1 MKFAATI
8 TAVISSVAIVGCSS
22 SPKSIDA
29 VYVSPAVYASYDCD
43 QITQEMTRV
52 GRRVAEVSG
61 HQKDEHGKDA
71 AAMGVGLVLFWP
83 ALFFLAGGNDR
94 AEELGR
100 LKGESE
106 ALEIAAIQKKC
117 TVLLERIEAERK
129 AAKDAQEAENKDNDS

>member
-8 TAVISSVAIVGCSS
+8 TAVISSIAIVGCSS
-22 SPKSIDA
+22 SPKNIDA

-52 GRRVAEVSG
+52 GRKISEVTG
-61 HQKDEHGKDA
+61 HQSDESGKDA

-100 LKGESE
+100 LKGELE
-106 ALEIAAIQKKC
+106 ALEVAAIQKKC
-117 TVLLERIEAERK
+117 TGLLERIEAERK
-129 AAKDAQEAENKDNDS
+129 AAKEAENTESDS